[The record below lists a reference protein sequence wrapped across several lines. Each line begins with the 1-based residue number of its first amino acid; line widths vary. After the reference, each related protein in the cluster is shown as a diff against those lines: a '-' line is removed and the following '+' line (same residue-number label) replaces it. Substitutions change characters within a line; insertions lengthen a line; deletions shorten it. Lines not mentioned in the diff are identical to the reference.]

1 MKNKMELSIGVA
13 VGSAT
18 QILLF
23 VIPLCVV
30 SRGQYT
36 HTYTTVTPRV
46 AGCSL
51 ARQRPSPRVSPT
63 TY

>member
-36 HTYTTVTPRV
+36 HTYYIPTP
-46 AGCSL
+46 
-51 ARQRPSPRVSPT
+51 P
-63 TY
+63 